1 MTRPYRV
8 EVVAPVLITTSL
20 LVVSVPD
27 TVALPVKLGDAIG
40 AKSVLMLVLLIA
52 NASSVDAVAVRSP
65 AAL

>member
-1 MTRPYRV
+1 
-8 EVVAPVLITTSL
+8 LITTSL

-52 NASSVDAVAVRSP
+52 NCSSVDAGGGEISSRVVTGYR
-65 AAL
+65 